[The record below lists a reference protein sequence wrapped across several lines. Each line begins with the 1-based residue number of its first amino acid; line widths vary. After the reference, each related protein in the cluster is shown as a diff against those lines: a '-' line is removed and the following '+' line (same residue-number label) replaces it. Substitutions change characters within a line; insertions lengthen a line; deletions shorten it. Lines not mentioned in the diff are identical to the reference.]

1 VKLAPGAFGQWL
13 AASDFIVRSVGPPLP
28 DGSCVVQAR
37 KRTRRT
43 RDIVQEV
50 LTRLELPALD
60 IAALV
65 ERIPAIY

>member
-1 VKLAPGAFGQWL
+1 
-13 AASDFIVRSVGPPLP
+13 
-28 DGSCVVQAR
+28 
-37 KRTRRT
+37 
-43 RDIVQEV
+43 VQEV